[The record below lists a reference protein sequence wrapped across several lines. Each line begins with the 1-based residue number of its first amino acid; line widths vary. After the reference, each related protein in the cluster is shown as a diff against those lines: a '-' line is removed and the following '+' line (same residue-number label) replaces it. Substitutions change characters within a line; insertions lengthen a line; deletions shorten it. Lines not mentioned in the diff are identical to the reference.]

1 MPQKNKSKKPWRPRQ
16 MHTKNRPGPAE
27 EWRKTLPPKDG
38 ANKKSLREDQV
49 GITEYVSNGAG
60 FTGVVKSRFSDFHVN
75 EIDLEGKVLH
85 LNDLTVPKP
94 QEPSLDEEELAAARQ
109 KFSKIITDDVWT
121 KMSALAEM
129 KAQDPAA
136 QPIDIIVTTLEKTE
150 RGQIHD
156 MLKTL
161 YGSKLVGA
169 TVNELKGA
177 TEERIIRVMK
187 PKFKSSA
194 EKRTRWNFPGE
205 YVHFLVYKENMETS
219 EAASRLASRIGI
231 HPSHVNYCGTKD
243 KRAKTTQKFC
253 IKRRLPSQILSAA
266 QKSYVRIGNFT
277 FSNDVL
283 KLGDLK
289 GNRFRI
295 ALRHVSGDEAE
306 IQQALENLRDKGFIN
321 YFGLQRFGN
330 HADIPTYEIG
340 VALLKADY
348 KTVAELIL
356 KPRSNDI
363 PFMDE
368 VRQKWWKE
376 RNSAAAAAMFIPN
389 EFIEKKLLDGLAKY
403 GENDYAAALRRIPR
417 NMLLLYPHSFQSFV
431 FNRIASRRIKEFGF
445 KLIPGDLVY
454 RNKEEMDEDI
464 IENCNLDNT
473 AEDAAEEVEDTENN
487 VETKEAEAKGE
498 AESSANSEVKNEDS
512 IFKRKVKALTEEDIA
527 SGNYTLFDVVL
538 PLAGHDIT
546 YPSNEVGAWY
556 EEILE
561 EYGLSSEKLRH
572 KVKTYAMAG
581 TYRKLLICPSELTW
595 KFRKYSTPEE
605 TLIASDWDRIAGKA
619 ENIERGEGAGEL
631 KALLLDFC
639 LPPSVYATMLL
650 RELLKTDTSAAQQLQ
665 LEKDEMNKARDR
677 QQAQA
682 TNECND
688 DAAPESVSD
697 EATAEKRKLT
707 ADIAEEVE
715 EKKFKSS

>member
-1 MPQKNKSKKPWRPRQ
+1 MPQRKNAKLPWRPRK
-16 MHTKNRPGPAE
+16 MRTKNRPGTEE
-27 EWRKTLPPKDG
+27 EWRKMLPQKDG
-38 ANKKSLREDQV
+38 ANKMSLREDQV
-49 GITEYVSNGAG
+49 GITHYVSNGVG

-75 EIDLEGKVLH
+75 EIDLDGKVLQ
-85 LNDLTVPKP
+85 LNDLSVPKP
-94 QEPSLDEEELAAARQ
+94 PEPSLDDEDLAAARK
-109 KFSKIITDDVWT
+109 KFSEIITNDTWL
-121 KMSALAEM
+121 KMSALAELDA
-129 KAQDPAA
+129 KDPAA
-136 QPIDIIVTTLEKTE
+136 QPIDIIVTTLDKTE

-161 YGSKLVGA
+161 YGPKLVGS
-169 TVNELKGA
+169 TVTELKDS

-187 PKFKSSA
+187 PKYKSSS
-194 EKRTRWNFPGE
+194 EKRIRWTFPGE

-219 EAASRLASRIGI
+219 EAASRLASRIGV

-253 IKRRLPSQILSAA
+253 IKRRLPSQILTAA

-283 KLGDLK
+283 KLGNLK

-295 ALRHVSGDEAE
+295 ALRHVSGDEEE
-306 IQQALENLRDKGFIN
+306 IQKALENLRDKGFIN

-356 KPRSNDI
+356 KPRSNDK

-368 VRQKWWKE
+368 VRKKWWKE

-403 GENDYAAALRRIPR
+403 GENDYAAALRKIPR

-431 FNRIASRRIKEFGF
+431 FNRIASRRISEFGL

-464 IENCNLDNT
+464 IEKCDLDNIVE
-473 AEDAAEEVEDTENN
+473 AVAEELENN
-487 VETKEAEAKGE
+487 EVDVE
-498 AESSANSEVKNEDS
+498 AESPAISDNKNEDS
-512 IFKRKVKALTEEDIA
+512 IFKRKVKALTEEDIVN
-527 SGNYTLFDVVL
+527 GNYTLFDVVL
-538 PLAGHDIT
+538 PLPGHDIT

-561 EYGLSSEKLRH
+561 EYDLSSEKLRH
-572 KVKTYAMAG
+572 KVKTFAMAG
-581 TYRKLLICPSELTW
+581 TYRKLLICPNELTW
-595 KFRKYSTPEE
+595 KFRKYSSPEE

-619 ENIERGEGAGEL
+619 DSIENVEGAGEL
-631 KALLLDFC
+631 KALLLDFR

-650 RELLKTDTSAAQQLQ
+650 RELLKTDTSAAQQLKI
-665 LEKDEMNKARDR
+665 EKDEMNKVKDR
-677 QQAQA
+677 QQAQSA
-682 TNECND
+682 NECNA
-688 DAAPESVSD
+688 DAAVESGNV
-697 EATAEKRKLT
+697 EPTTEKRKLE
-707 ADIAEEVE
+707 ADKSEEVN
-715 EKKFKSS
+715 EKKLKKS